1 MSGVSSRLRDI
12 LNNLKQKDDPS
23 VQLIALQELSE
34 ILLVSTEDNL
44 SGHFSPDAF
53 VKELVALMQPSD
65 FETEN
70 PEMML
75 LACRCLAN
83 LMEALPAST
92 ANVVYGGAVPVLCQ
106 KLLEIHFIDLAE
118 QALSTLEKISVE
130 YPASI
135 VREGGLTAC
144 LTYLEFFATSTQRTA
159 VTTAANCCRNIP
171 EDSFSVVKD
180 VMPILLNVL
189 GSSDQKVVEQGSL
202 CVTRVVE
209 SFRYHPNKLEEL
221 VSTDLLRAIL
231 RLLLPGTTNLI
242 GPSIHTQF
250 LRVLA
255 FTAKASPNLS
265 AELFKMNVVET
276 LYQILTGVSPPS
288 ATDDVASKL
297 DSVVIM
303 QALIHRTREQVIET
317 LNVICELLPG
327 LPREYDSNLDDSF
340 EGDVPSAP
348 GSSSSTSRKK
358 SANEKRIELLEG
370 CKDEVRRFAI
380 ILFPTLTDA
389 FSSTINL
396 SVRQK
401 VLSAQLKMLSNLD
414 KDILMEAL
422 RAVPYASFLA
432 AILSQQDHPS
442 LVNYALQAAELLLV
456 RLDDIYRYQFYRE
469 GVIAEIAKLA
479 AVEQPKVESKP
490 ASTEAIQTDPPASAN
505 IETERKISEK
515 EGQNTGDGDDEDHT
529 SSDDDN
535 EDNEDEN
542 ENEPRHDHDDI
553 PEDVTASPVSSRGST
568 MSLDGPPRHAP
579 SELSSMMNIITLRA
593 KKFLDVHENEK
604 NSKSMKKKAT
614 KILASL
620 QSLASDIENF
630 YLRQGPGNGVELFN
644 TLASYF
650 DGDVLESVTSAEL
663 LNSEVV
669 RVLLEV
675 FNNPDEPL
683 ANDARSAFLEVF
695 MGRTVAKKPK
705 TTTADSPATPFSL
718 LIHKLQDLLSRSEH
732 FEVVTVHQNTF
743 DGNRSS
749 AASMLA
755 KQIRLK
761 LVADDDSDIPRSFR
775 NIMVSIHAIATFKAL
790 DDYLRPRISMSDRS
804 DRRPARARDGLS
816 GALAAL
822 AAAGLPNP
830 YAGVP
835 NAQARLAAAA
845 AASQNTPAT
854 STSRTPRKSKSKTDP
869 AATPASADQSMTNTP
884 QEKAPAR
891 RSSRRQQA
899 QTEPP
904 PPPPPMQEEDSL
916 ANALECADERQLS
929 EDDDMEDSA
938 ALDAIVG
945 DLEEDMDEDSPS
957 DPTAVNL
964 EVAVGGKVTAR
975 KEDGT
980 RVATPSQTAPN
991 PSRSTSALQNAMA
1004 AQAALSTPPTSSRP
1018 MSYAAAVQAVPQDW
1032 HIEFSLDDK
1041 VIANETTIYR
1051 AVHGTSNP
1059 VEDSS
1064 SRSVWSAIHPIKFK
1078 RVPGPPPP
1086 EPSSLS
1092 QAAEVSTETTAS
1104 GIPASL
1110 DKHPATS
1117 SILRLLNIL
1126 HALNANLDDV
1136 LAENKDTLKLNAEP
1150 LSQFVNTKLTAKLN
1164 RQLEEPLIV
1173 ASNCLPSWSED
1184 LARLYPFLFPF
1195 ETRHLF
1201 LQSTSFGY
1209 ARSMTRWQNA
1219 QSADESRRDRHRDE
1233 RPFLGRLQRQKVR
1246 ISRSK
1251 ILESA
1256 LKVME
1261 LYGASQSI
1269 LEVEYFEE
1277 VGTGLGPTLEF
1288 YSTVSKEFSK
1298 KKLKLW
1304 RETDAN
1310 DADEYAFGTRGLFP
1324 APMSE
1329 EQASNENGKRIL
1341 HLFKMLGKFVAR
1353 SMIDSRIIDVSFN
1366 PTFFRIGDESKPV
1379 TPSLGAVKT
1388 VDEQLAKS
1396 LKMIKKFAVA
1406 KKAIAENGALTPAQ
1420 KVTATEALEIDGA
1433 RIEDL
1438 SLDFTLPGYPI
1449 DLLPNGSQI
1458 AVTID
1463 NVDLYLEKVIDM
1475 TLGSGVQRQVDAF
1488 RAGFTQ
1494 VFPYS
1499 ALSAF
1504 TPDELVMLFGRIEED
1519 WSLETLMDS
1528 IKADHGFNMDSKSVK
1543 NLLQTMSELNLA
1555 ERRDFLQFTT
1565 GSPKLPIG
1573 GFKSLTPMFTVVC
1586 KPSEPPYTSDDYLPS
1601 VMTCVNYLKLPDYS
1615 NLDAEYCPPLDTG
1628 TFLAI
1633 IADHDLADEAQVQNA
1648 RMILDMIRQD
1658 AEIEEATG
1666 FDPSG
1671 SSGGNYA
1678 NGDSENV
1685 EDKSS
1690 PAGRND
1696 DANRSISA
1704 RSQPGWSSVTDDASL
1719 SQGLSSL
1726 ELEGSEFEEG
1736 EGNNGYT
1743 DSLEAMD
1750 DTSKEAFLLGT
1761 FPVLKPFDVKFSLK
1775 KAKGDINLA
1784 INDLLTQAFLEETGS
1799 RRRGIEAF
1807 SEDSSMPA
1815 KSRKHKGKKRNGRR
1829 TEDSLSSPTSDSPV
1843 SPVGP
1848 SKWETGRRD
1857 AEFICEKT
1865 GMPMQQVSSIYHKNG
1880 ASVRTTILSILEIY
1894 PTIEDDSPENAQME
1908 INTMELS
1915 QDFPSLPRT
1924 HVRALVQLTHP
1935 STSNAHEL
1943 AKALTSQS
1951 ASKST
1956 KPTIQIEFRP
1966 PPLNLDPSPSSPAK
1980 PFSINAIH
1988 PTHLPSP
1995 NPSSPYPDTNPAPH
2009 LLARNTYFTQASTL
2023 YKKSKSSP
2031 LMGGAAAYYSQLGR
2045 DADARAKAASE
2056 AAAERLRRAG
2066 STWTGG
2072 AGRGKDCKGEGWG
2085 VVGGGGRGEEEDWW
2099 KEGGESV

>member
-1 MSGVSSRLRDI
+1 MTGLDEKAPPPAEDDGSEDNEDDEMAREYEGRDDEDDDPFGGFGGPGGPPHGLSSTLRALSGMMSGVSTRLRDI

-53 VKELVALMQPSD
+53 IKELVTLMRPSE
-65 FETEN
+65 FGEEN
-70 PEMML
+70 PEIML

-83 LMEALPAST
+83 LMEALPPST
-92 ANVVYGGAVPVLCQ
+92 ANVVYGGAVPVLCE
-106 KLLEIHFIDLAE
+106 KLLEIHYIDLAE

-130 YPASI
+130 YPSSI

-144 LTYLEFFATSTQRTA
+144 LTYLDFFATSTQRTA

-171 EDSFSVVKD
+171 EDSFPVIRD

-189 GSSDQKVVEQGSL
+189 GSSDQKVVEQGSI
-202 CVTRVVE
+202 CVSRVVE
-209 SFRYHPNKLEEL
+209 SFRYHPSKLEEL

-242 GPSIHTQF
+242 GPNIHTQF

-255 FTAKASPNLS
+255 FTAKASARLS

-276 LYQILTGVSPPS
+276 LYQILTGVSPP
-288 ATDDVASKL
+288 AAGDDIASKL
-297 DSVVIM
+297 DSVVVM
-303 QALIHRTREQVIET
+303 QALIHRPREQVIET

-327 LPREYDSNLDDSF
+327 LPRESSLVVDEFFDIDAA
-340 EGDVPSAP
+340 SAP
-348 GSSSSTSRKK
+348 PTGSQSSSRKK
-358 SANEKRIELLEG
+358 SSNEKRIELLEG
-370 CKDEVRRFAI
+370 CKDEVKRFAI

-389 FSSTINL
+389 FSSTVNL

-401 VLSAQLKMLSNLD
+401 VLTAQIKMLSNLD
-414 KDILMEAL
+414 RDILMEAL
-422 RAVPYASFLA
+422 RSVPYASFLA

-469 GVIAEIAKLA
+469 GVIAEIIKLSTIAKPEA
-479 AVEQPKVESKP
+479 ADSSADEVVDVVGSNS
-490 ASTEAIQTDPPASAN
+490 STKAA
-505 IETERKISEK
+505 EK
-515 EGQNTGDGDDEDHT
+515 SNRNGQEGGSDDGD
-529 SSDDDN
+529 SSDDEND
-535 EDNEDEN
+535 EDNENDEAQ
-542 ENEPRHDHDDI
+542 DDGSG
-553 PEDVTASPVSSRGST
+553 SPASSRGST
-568 MSLDGPPRHAP
+568 MSLDGPPNHMP
-579 SELSSMMNIITLRA
+579 SDVTTMQQLISQRA
-593 KKFLDVHENEK
+593 QNFLDVHETEK
-604 NSKSMKKKAT
+604 NSKTMKKKAT
-614 KILASL
+614 KILTSL
-620 QSLASDIENF
+620 QDLASDIESH
-630 YLRQGPGNGVELFN
+630 YLHQKPGNGVNLFT

-675 FNNPDEPL
+675 FNNPDERL
-683 ANDARSAFLEVF
+683 SNDARTAFLEVF
-695 MGRTVAKKPK
+695 MGRTVTKKPK
-705 TTTADSPATPFSL
+705 TTSADSPATPFSI

-732 FEVVTVHQNTF
+732 FEVITVHQNTF

-761 LVADDDSDIPRSFR
+761 LVADDDSEIPKPYR

-790 DDYLRPRISMSDRS
+790 DDYLRPRISLAERPRGSS
-804 DRRPARARDGLS
+804 RREGLS
-816 GALAAL
+816 NALAAL
-822 AAAGLPNP
+822 AAAGMPNP
-830 YAGVP
+830 YP
-835 NAQARLAAAA
+835 NGPGGPNFQSRLAERSL
-845 AASQNTPAT
+845 ASASASTPSA
-854 STSRTPRKSKSKTDP
+854 SAPSASRSARKSKAKSVSTT
-869 AATPASADQSMTNTP
+869 TPGGQSASTTP
-884 QEKAPAR
+884 QEKSTSR
-891 RSSRRQQA
+891 RSTRRQQA
-899 QTEPP
+899 QTEPAALP
-904 PPPPPMQEEDSL
+904 PPQEEDNL
-916 ANALECADERQLS
+916 TRALECADEQPDDD
-929 EDDDMEDSA
+929 EDDMDVSA
-938 ALDAIVG
+938 PLDAVVG
-945 DLEEDMDEDSPS
+945 DIEDELEDEAPS

-964 EVAVGGKVTAR
+964 EVAAGGKVTAR

-980 RVATPSQTAPN
+980 RVATPSQVPGSN
-991 PSRSTSALQNAMA
+991 PRSSSSFQAAV
-1004 AQAALSTPPTSSRP
+1004 AQAAQRTPSGSRP
-1018 MSYAAAVQAVPQDW
+1018 MSYADAVQAVPQDW

-1051 AVHGTSNP
+1051 AVHNTSGLI
-1059 VEDSS
+1059 EEHT

-1086 EPSSLS
+1086 EPSSLT
-1092 QAAEVSTETTAS
+1092 QITEVATETTAS

-1126 HALNANLDDV
+1126 HALNANIDDV
-1136 LAENKDTLKLNAEP
+1136 LAENKDTLKLNTEP

-1209 ARSMTRWQNA
+1209 ARSMSRWQNA

-1288 YSTVSKEFSK
+1288 YATVSKEFSK

-1310 DADEYAFGTRGLFP
+1310 DTDEYAFGARGLFP

-1329 EQASNENGKRIL
+1329 EQAMNENGKRIL

-1366 PTFFRIGDESKPV
+1366 PTFFRIGDESKAV

-1388 VDEQLAKS
+1388 VDPVLAKS
-1396 LKMIKKFAVA
+1396 LKLIKKFAIA
-1406 KKAIAENGALTPAQ
+1406 KKAIDENPSLTAAQ
-1420 KVTATEALEIDGA
+1420 KVANAEALEIDGVH
-1433 RIEDL
+1433 IDDL
-1438 SLDFTLPGYPI
+1438 GLDFTLPGYSI
-1449 DLLPNGSQI
+1449 ELLPRGSQI

-1463 NVDLYLEKVIDM
+1463 NVELYLEKVIDF
-1475 TLGSGVQRQVDAF
+1475 TLGGGVQRQVDAF
-1488 RAGFTQ
+1488 RTGFTQ

-1528 IKADHGFNMDSKSVK
+1528 IKADHGFNMDSRSVK
-1543 NLLQTMSELNLA
+1543 NLLQTMSELSLP

-1586 KPSEPPYTSDDYLPS
+1586 KPSEPPYSSDDYLPS

-1615 NLDAEYCPPLDTG
+1615 DLDVMRRQMST
-1628 TFLAI
+1628 AI
-1633 IADHDLADEAQVQNA
+1633 
-1648 RMILDMIRQD
+1648 
-1658 AEIEEATG
+1658 
-1666 FDPSG
+1666 
-1671 SSGGNYA
+1671 
-1678 NGDSENV
+1678 
-1685 EDKSS
+1685 
-1690 PAGRND
+1690 
-1696 DANRSISA
+1696 
-1704 RSQPGWSSVTDDASL
+1704 
-1719 SQGLSSL
+1719 
-1726 ELEGSEFEEG
+1726 
-1736 EGNNGYT
+1736 
-1743 DSLEAMD
+1743 
-1750 DTSKEAFLLGT
+1750 
-1761 FPVLKPFDVKFSLK
+1761 
-1775 KAKGDINLA
+1775 
-1784 INDLLTQAFLEETGS
+1784 
-1799 RRRGIEAF
+1799 
-1807 SEDSSMPA
+1807 
-1815 KSRKHKGKKRNGRR
+1815 
-1829 TEDSLSSPTSDSPV
+1829 
-1843 SPVGP
+1843 
-1848 SKWETGRRD
+1848 
-1857 AEFICEKT
+1857 
-1865 GMPMQQVSSIYHKNG
+1865 
-1880 ASVRTTILSILEIY
+1880 
-1894 PTIEDDSPENAQME
+1894 
-1908 INTMELS
+1908 
-1915 QDFPSLPRT
+1915 
-1924 HVRALVQLTHP
+1924 
-1935 STSNAHEL
+1935 
-1943 AKALTSQS
+1943 
-1951 ASKST
+1951 
-1956 KPTIQIEFRP
+1956 
-1966 PPLNLDPSPSSPAK
+1966 
-1980 PFSINAIH
+1980 
-1988 PTHLPSP
+1988 
-1995 NPSSPYPDTNPAPH
+1995 
-2009 LLARNTYFTQASTL
+2009 
-2023 YKKSKSSP
+2023 
-2031 LMGGAAAYYSQLGR
+2031 
-2045 DADARAKAASE
+2045 
-2056 AAAERLRRAG
+2056 
-2066 STWTGG
+2066 
-2072 AGRGKDCKGEGWG
+2072 
-2085 VVGGGGRGEEEDWW
+2085 
-2099 KEGGESV
+2099 KEGQGAFHLS

>member
-1 MSGVSSRLRDI
+1 MSPRITRASTRRAASSSAAPGSSSSSLGAAASTSTSSNRSQAPSRKRKAPPRESSPAPESEPLKPTPPRRTKRHKASDIEPTEPQPTAAPANPSRRKTAKEKIPAVMSSPGDSAGPSNDPPNLNTSSSKRKSSRNKKGGQDPSVHTPSSSRRSKKIASSNRDVEGTNNPLDDQPPPPPADDDDASDDDDEEMARNFEGREDNDDDPFGGFGEPGGPPHGLSNTLRALSGMMSGVSTRLRDI
-12 LNNLKQKDDPS
+12 LSNLKQKEDPS
-23 VQLIALQELSE
+23 MQLIALQELSE

-53 VKELVALMQPSD
+53 VKELVVLMQPSD
-65 FETEN
+65 FEEDGN

-144 LTYLEFFATSTQRTA
+144 LTYLDFFATSTQRTA

-171 EDSFSVVKD
+171 EDSFSVIRD

-189 GSSDQKVVEQGSL
+189 GSNDQKVVEQGSL
-202 CVTRVVE
+202 CVSRVVE

-242 GPSIHTQF
+242 GSNIHTQF

-255 FTAKASPNLS
+255 FTAKASATLS
-265 AELFKMNVVET
+265 ADLFKMNVVET
-276 LYQILTGVSPPS
+276 LYQILTGVSPPDPS
-288 ATDDVASKL
+288 GDVASKL

-303 QALIHRTREQVIET
+303 QALIHRPREQVIET

-327 LPREYDSNLDDSF
+327 LPRDSGSSLD
-340 EGDVPSAP
+340 GALDVDPASAP
-348 GSSSSTSRKK
+348 SNGTSSTPRKK
-358 SANEKRIELLEG
+358 SPNEKRIELLEG
-370 CKDEVRRFAI
+370 CQDEVKRFAI

-389 FSSTINL
+389 FSSTVNL

-401 VLSAQLKMLSNLD
+401 VLTAQLKMLSNLD
-414 KDILMEAL
+414 KYILLEAL
-422 RAVPYASFLA
+422 RSVPYASFLA

-442 LVNYALQAAELLLV
+442 LVNFALQAAELLLT

-469 GVIAEIAKLA
+469 GVIAEIAKLGIVDPETSTNGDAEA
-479 AVEQPKVESKP
+479 ARSTGSDGGHKV
-490 ASTEAIQTDPPASAN
+490 
-505 IETERKISEK
+505 SEK
-515 EGQNTGDGDDEDHT
+515 SPNAAEAEEDDDDD
-529 SSDDDN
+529 SSDDD
-535 EDNEDEN
+535 DNEEN
-542 ENEPRHDHDDI
+542 ENDDI
-553 PEDVTASPVSSRGST
+553 QEDGSQSPVSSRGST
-568 MSLDGPPRHAP
+568 MSLDGPPRNVTSDATT
-579 SELSSMMNIITLRA
+579 MQQIIAQRA
-593 KKFLDVHENEK
+593 KKFIEVHETEK
-604 NSKSMKKKAT
+604 NSKTMKKKAT
-614 KILASL
+614 KILTSL
-620 QSLASDIENF
+620 QGLASEIESH
-630 YLRQGPGNGVELFN
+630 YLHQGPGNGIDLFT

-669 RVLLEV
+669 RVLLDV
-675 FNNPDEPL
+675 FNNPDDRL
-683 ANDARSAFLEVF
+683 SNDARSAFLEVF
-695 MGRTVAKKPK
+695 MGRNVSKKNK
-705 TTTADSPATPFSL
+705 SSSLESPATPFSS

-761 LVADDDSDIPRSFR
+761 LVADEDSEIPRPYR

-790 DDYLRPRISMSDRS
+790 DDYLRPRINMSERPRGL
-804 DRRPARARDGLS
+804 RREGLS
-816 GALAAL
+816 SALAAL
-822 AAAGLPNP
+822 AAAEGRLSS
-830 YAGVP
+830 A
-835 NAQARLAAAA
+835 NAP
-845 AASQNTPAT
+845 TPSAPT
-854 STSRTPRKSKSKTDP
+854 PSTSRSTRKSKSKTAP
-869 AATPASADQSMTNTP
+869 TATPASEAQSISNIP
-884 QEKAPAR
+884 QEKPVSR

-904 PPPPPMQEEDSL
+904 APPPPPQDEDNL
-916 ANALECADERQLS
+916 ARALECADERQLT
-929 EDDDMEDSA
+929 DDEDMEDAA

-945 DLEEDMDEDSPS
+945 ELEDEMEEEDPP

-964 EVAVGGKVTAR
+964 EVAAGGKVTAR
-975 KEDGT
+975 QEDGT
-980 RVATPSQTAPN
+980 RVATPSQVPGSN
-991 PSRSTSALQNAMA
+991 QRSATLQAVAAHAAM
-1004 AQAALSTPPTSSRP
+1004 STPSASSRP
-1018 MSYAAAVQAVPQDW
+1018 MSYAAAIQAVPQDW

-1041 VIANETTIYR
+1041 VLSNETTIYR
-1051 AVHGTSNP
+1051 AVHNP
-1059 VEDSS
+1059 AGPIDEHT

-1078 RVPGPPPP
+1078 RVSGPPPP
-1086 EPSSLS
+1086 EPSSLT
-1092 QAAEVSTETTAS
+1092 QASEITEVTAS

-1310 DADEYAFGTRGLFP
+1310 GADEYAFGVSGLFP

-1329 EQASNENGKRIL
+1329 DQASNENGKRIL
-1341 HLFKMLGKFVAR
+1341 HLFKMLGKFTAR

-1366 PTFFRIGDESKPV
+1366 PTFFRIGDGSNPV
-1379 TPSLGAVKT
+1379 IPSLGAVKT
-1388 VDEQLAKS
+1388 VDAQLAKS
-1396 LKMIKKFAVA
+1396 LKLIKKFAVA
-1406 KKAIAENGALTPAQ
+1406 KKTIDEDPNLTAAQ
-1420 KVTATEALEIDGA
+1420 KVASADALQVDKVSID
-1433 RIEDL
+1433 DL
-1438 SLDFTLPGYPI
+1438 GLDFTLPGYSTI
-1449 DLLPNGSQI
+1449 ELLPNGSTI
-1458 AVTID
+1458 SVTID
-1463 NVDLYLEKVIDM
+1463 NVELYLEKVIDM
-1475 TLGSGVQRQVDAF
+1475 TLGRGVQRQIDAF

-1543 NLLQTMSELNLA
+1543 NLLQTMSELSLPA
-1555 ERRDFLQFTT
+1555 RRDFLQFTT

-1586 KPSEPPYTSDDYLPS
+1586 KPSEAPYASDDYLPS

-1615 NLDAEYCPPLDTG
+1615 DLD
-1628 TFLAI
+1628 
-1633 IADHDLADEAQVQNA
+1633 V
-1648 RMILDMIRQD
+1648 M
-1658 AEIEEATG
+1658 
-1666 FDPSG
+1666 
-1671 SSGGNYA
+1671 
-1678 NGDSENV
+1678 
-1685 EDKSS
+1685 
-1690 PAGRND
+1690 
-1696 DANRSISA
+1696 
-1704 RSQPGWSSVTDDASL
+1704 
-1719 SQGLSSL
+1719 
-1726 ELEGSEFEEG
+1726 
-1736 EGNNGYT
+1736 
-1743 DSLEAMD
+1743 
-1750 DTSKEAFLLGT
+1750 
-1761 FPVLKPFDVKFSLK
+1761 
-1775 KAKGDINLA
+1775 
-1784 INDLLTQAFLEETGS
+1784 
-1799 RRRGIEAF
+1799 RRR
-1807 SEDSSMPA
+1807 M
-1815 KSRKHKGKKRNGRR
+1815 
-1829 TEDSLSSPTSDSPV
+1829 
-1843 SPVGP
+1843 
-1848 SKWETGRRD
+1848 
-1857 AEFICEKT
+1857 
-1865 GMPMQQVSSIYHKNG
+1865 
-1880 ASVRTTILSILEIY
+1880 
-1894 PTIEDDSPENAQME
+1894 
-1908 INTMELS
+1908 NT
-1915 QDFPSLPRT
+1915 
-1924 HVRALVQLTHP
+1924 
-1935 STSNAHEL
+1935 
-1943 AKALTSQS
+1943 
-1951 ASKST
+1951 
-1956 KPTIQIEFRP
+1956 
-1966 PPLNLDPSPSSPAK
+1966 
-1980 PFSINAIH
+1980 AI
-1988 PTHLPSP
+1988 
-1995 NPSSPYPDTNPAPH
+1995 
-2009 LLARNTYFTQASTL
+2009 
-2023 YKKSKSSP
+2023 
-2031 LMGGAAAYYSQLGR
+2031 
-2045 DADARAKAASE
+2045 
-2056 AAAERLRRAG
+2056 
-2066 STWTGG
+2066 
-2072 AGRGKDCKGEGWG
+2072 
-2085 VVGGGGRGEEEDWW
+2085 
-2099 KEGGESV
+2099 KEGQGAFHLS